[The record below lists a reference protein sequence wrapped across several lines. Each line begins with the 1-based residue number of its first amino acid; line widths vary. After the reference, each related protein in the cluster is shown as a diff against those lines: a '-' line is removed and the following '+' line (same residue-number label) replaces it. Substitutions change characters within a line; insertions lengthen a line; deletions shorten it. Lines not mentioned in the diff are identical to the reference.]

1 MTAQLSPLPVF
12 RAWDNLGF
20 PLFGGKLFSYIA
32 GTVTKQ
38 ATYTDSTQTTPNSN
52 PIILNYRGEA
62 QVWLDPTKSYKL
74 VLAPANDTD
83 PPTNPFW
90 TVDQISGGQLS
101 PSGSI
106 IPTVNNLFTLG
117 NSSFS
122 WANAYF
128 GANGLALIDAGGNA
142 GFVARTAAEITASVT
157 PTDYFYPEGDL
168 RRYGGDPTGVVDA
181 STAWQ
186 AAINVGIARLAKGC
200 SYKIVTPATKTGQVT
215 ILGEGKSSKL
225 LSDSTVLTVTSGT
238 GSLVD
243 NFWMENITA
252 PWIISRNA
260 NWTAPNAT
268 FASLQQSNTVLGYQP
283 TSNDADIW
291 SANTFTANQTGGTDT
306 MTVTVVPGGN
316 TVQPGA
322 TLSGTGVAAGTSVLR
337 QLTGSATLTGTY
349 QVSNTTGFASTSITT
364 LALTSPQ
371 QSQQIGPKILFQ
383 GAATAIEVSR
393 IAGRF
398 VLVEVRDAS
407 YSVIRDCNVIGGKG
421 VWGTLIFDNGANHIQ
436 GLGNALLNNV
446 VRYGSFSGLGSFFND
461 GTRIEGNLSEF
472 VGESGIKAGANAG
485 SGGKV
490 FSVRSQ
496 IIGNICRFGYYD
508 GIDTVTDVPTSNTN
522 QAFHLV
528 SGNICENNNGTGVNL
543 DGLYNTCIGNT
554 FQGNGRFGIWCTGD
568 QQNIIGNYCN
578 NNNVLRNASNSEI
591 LGGGN
596 NNVILGNVVYML
608 GDSNSESIR
617 ATNTHYI
624 ANNRVTSNGSA
635 AGRYNFG
642 SPITSLYSN
651 NVDDSTGLQTEQSF
665 IWGINNNAGTL
676 QHTTYAQSGSA
687 TLGNYQN
694 RILNASA
701 APVNTPTG
709 PDATTALAGGWKI
722 GSAST
727 NNIWADTN
735 DQLGFV
741 NALMACAIAY
751 NDTGNSIFVRPQIV
765 SININGVT
773 RFRLTFQFFTTT
785 GAAFALT
792 AANIP
797 AGKTIQV
804 QFYGRLT

>member
-1 MTAQLSPLPVF
+1 MAVVRDILEAIHQ
-12 RAWDNLGF
+12 RR
-20 PLFGGKLFSYIA
+20 GGANSGSDLFSTI
-32 GTVTKQ
+32 
-38 ATYTDSTQTTPNSN
+38 
-52 PIILNYRGEA
+52 
-62 QVWLDPTKSYKL
+62 DPYA
-74 VLAPANDTD
+74 LADVETSAAVV
-83 PPTNPFW
+83 PTN
-90 TVDQISGGQLS
+90 
-101 PSGSI
+101 
-106 IPTVNNLFTLG
+106 
-117 NSSFS
+117 FS
-122 WANAYF
+122 
-128 GANGLALIDAGGNA
+128 
-142 GFVARTAAEITASVT
+142 
-157 PTDYFYPEGDL
+157 YPVGDP
-168 RRYGGDPTGVVDA
+168 RRYGGDPRGVINADA
-181 STAWQ
+181 PWQ
-186 AAINVGIARLAKGC
+186 LATKVGIIRLAAAC
-200 SYKIVTPATKTGQVT
+200 SYKLGAGASRTGQIL
-215 ILGEGKSSKL
+215 ILGEGKSSKIL
-225 LSDSTVLTVTSGT
+225 CDSTVLTVTQGT
-238 GSLVD
+238 GSVVD

-252 PWIISRNA
+252 PWVISRNS
-260 NWTAPNAT
+260 NWAAPNAT

-291 SANTFTANQTGGTDT
+291 TANTFTANQTGGTDT

-322 TLSGTGVAAGTSVLR
+322 TLSGTGITAGTSILR
-337 QLTGSATLTGTY
+337 QLTGSATLAGTY
-349 QVSNTTGFASTSITT
+349 QVSNTTGFASTAVTT

-383 GAATAIEVSR
+383 GVATAIEISR
-393 IAGRF
+393 ITGRF
-398 VLVEVRDAS
+398 VLIEIQDAS
-407 YSVIRDCNVIGGKG
+407 HSVIRNCDVIGGKG
-421 VWGTLIFDNGANHIQ
+421 IWGTLIFDNGANHIQ

-446 VRYGSFSGLGSFFND
+446 VRYGSFSGLGAFFND
-461 GTRIEGNLSEF
+461 GTRIEGNLCEF

-528 SGNICENNNGTGVNL
+528 SGNICNSNNGTGVNL

-578 NNNVLRNASNSEI
+578 NNNVLRNAGQPEI

-596 NNVILGNVVYML
+596 NNVILDNVVYML
-608 GDSNSESIR
+608 GDANSESIR

-624 ANNRVTSNGSA
+624 ANNRTTSNGSA
-635 AGRYNFG
+635 AGRFNFG
-642 SPITSLYSN
+642 SPITSLLSN

-676 QHTTYAQSGSA
+676 QHTTYAQSGA
-687 TLGNYQN
+687 IILGNFQS
-694 RILNASA
+694 RILNASGTPA
-701 APVNTPTG
+701 NTPTG
-709 PDATTALAGGWKI
+709 ADASTPMAAGWKI

-735 DQLGFV
+735 DQLTV
-741 NALMACAIAY
+741 ANALGITSIAY
-751 NDTGNSIFVRPQIV
+751 NDTGTEVRVRSQIA

-773 RFRLTFQFFTTT
+773 RFRLTFQFFTST

-792 AANIP
+792 TANIP

-804 QFYGRLT
+804 QFYGKIT